1 MDQRTPL
8 VTIGIPTYNGAR
20 YLAASIDSLLS
31 QDYPNFEL
39 VISDNCSTDD
49 TEAIARAYVQRSDRI
64 RYVRQEANMGAFAN
78 FNRVLGLAGGAYF
91 MWASDHDLWD
101 TAFVSRCV
109 AALEADPAAVLAYPK
124 SMLIDED
131 GAAIEEM
138 DDQIDLGQLTPLARY
153 KHLIWRLTICNMIY
167 GVARREALA
176 ATGGFP
182 DVLGPDHVVLA
193 RLALQGPILRVGGH
207 LYLRRQNRPPETPDE
222 HRRRALIDLEPSQAR
237 ARAAMPAL
245 ILYRDLRA
253 HHLRAVSESSMT
265 SRQKLDARMA
275 TLACFHM
282 RFGVASNL
290 VRLLR
295 LGARATRQTARL
307 ERSWGRGD

>member
-1 MDQRTPL
+1 
-8 VTIGIPTYNGAR
+8 V
-20 YLAASIDSLLS
+20 
-31 QDYPNFEL
+31 
-39 VISDNCSTDD
+39 
-49 TEAIARAYVQRSDRI
+49 
-64 RYVRQEANMGAFAN
+64 GAFAN
-78 FNRVLGLAGGAYF
+78 FNRALGMAGGAYF

-138 DDQIDLGQLTPLARY
+138 DDQIDLGQPTALARY

-193 RLALQGPILRVGGH
+193 RLVLQGP
-207 LYLRRQNRPPETPDE
+207 
-222 HRRRALIDLEPSQAR
+222 S
-237 ARAAMPAL
+237 
-245 ILYRDLRA
+245 
-253 HHLRAVSESSMT
+253 
-265 SRQKLDARMA
+265 
-275 TLACFHM
+275 
-282 RFGVASNL
+282 
-290 VRLLR
+290 
-295 LGARATRQTARL
+295 
-307 ERSWGRGD
+307 